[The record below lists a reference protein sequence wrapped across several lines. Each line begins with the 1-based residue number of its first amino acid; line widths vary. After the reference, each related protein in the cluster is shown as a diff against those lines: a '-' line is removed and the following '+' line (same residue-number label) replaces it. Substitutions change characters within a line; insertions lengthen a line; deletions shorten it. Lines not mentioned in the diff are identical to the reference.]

1 MTEAGQAAPAPQTHV
16 DGRVER
22 GKQTRRAILRRA
34 MDIASAEGLEGL
46 SIGRLAS
53 ELEVSKSGVFAHFGS
68 KEELQLSTVRA
79 ASRIFYDRV
88 VEPAQQVPRGIARVW
103 RLYDGWLDY
112 LRARSFPGGCFFF
125 AVAGEF
131 DARPGR
137 VRDRIAEG
145 RKDFMRFCQETIA
158 EARDLGELDA
168 DVDARQLAFELDAF
182 GRQADAE
189 ALLHDDEEAYDRGRT
204 AMLARLRA
212 VATDPST
219 LPA

>member
-1 MTEAGQAAPAPQTHV
+1 MSVTDNRV
-16 DGRVER
+16 DGRIER
-22 GKQTRRAILRRA
+22 GNQTRRAILGRA
-34 MDIASAEGLEGL
+34 MNIASAEGLEGL

-53 ELEVSKSGVFAHFGS
+53 ELDVSKSGVFAHFGS
-68 KEELQLSTVRA
+68 KEELQLATVRA
-79 ASRIFYDRV
+79 ASRVFYDGV
-88 VEPAQQVPRGIARVW
+88 VAPALEAPPGIARVW
-103 RLYDGWLDY
+103 RLYQSWLDY

-145 RKDFMRFCQETIA
+145 RLDFTRFCQETIA
-158 EARDLGELDA
+158 EARELGELEA
-168 DVDARQLAFELDAF
+168 GVDPRQLAFELDAF

-189 ALLHDDEEAYDRGRT
+189 ALLHDDDGAYDRGRT
-204 AMLARLRA
+204 AMLGRLRA
-212 VATDPST
+212 VTTDPST

>member
-1 MTEAGQAAPAPQTHV
+1 MAEAGHAAAAPEERV
-16 DGRVER
+16 DGRIER
-22 GKQTRRAILRRA
+22 GRQTRRAILRRA

-46 SIGRLAS
+46 SIGRLAT
-53 ELEVSKSGVFAHFGS
+53 ELDVSKSGVFAHFGS

-79 ASRIFYDRV
+79 ASRVFYDRV
-88 VEPAQQVPRGIARVW
+88 VDPALEAPPGLGRVW
-103 RLYDGWLDY
+103 RLYEGWLGY

-168 DVDARQLAFELDAF
+168 EVDARQLAFELDAF

-189 ALLHDDEEAYDRGRT
+189 ALLHDDAEAYDRGRT
-204 AMLARLRA
+204 AMLGRLGA
-212 VATDPST
+212 VVTDPST